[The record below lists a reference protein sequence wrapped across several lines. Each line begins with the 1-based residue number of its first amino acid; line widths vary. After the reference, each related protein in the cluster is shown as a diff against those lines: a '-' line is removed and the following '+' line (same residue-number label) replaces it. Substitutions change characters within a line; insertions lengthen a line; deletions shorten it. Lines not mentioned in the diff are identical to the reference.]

1 MVIQG
6 SGPKGDLVAGGPSGD
21 KGDTAKTSALPKIS
35 VPPPPAKVPQ
45 VNLPKPPPMPAPAQV
60 KAPGA
65 ENRKLIVF
73 FAILGILA
81 VILILLVVLIAVKK

>member
-1 MVIQG
+1 
-6 SGPKGDLVAGGPSGD
+6 
-21 KGDTAKTSALPKIS
+21 
-35 VPPPPAKVPQ
+35 
-45 VNLPKPPPMPAPAQV
+45 MPAPPQV